1 MINYNSVTTIKK
13 YLKNIFF
20 KLFQDKQPSNLF
32 LAGLL
37 IICCFIPGLSFG
49 EEIDLDQALSL
60 FYKNNYDILIN
71 RYEIDKTQADFIGAK
86 LLPNPNLSVN
96 YTGLEPEIKRGD
108 NSQLT
113 LRIDQLIELGG
124 KRGFRSKSAGE
135 TLEAAKLTHQDTIR
149 TLLVGFYTNY
159 YNLLLND
166 LNIDFAKEELKRF
179 DRVIEI
185 GGKRYQAG
193 FLTLIDYT
201 KLKVAR
207 IDLEN
212 NLTTNITQYQNNLE
226 TFNALL
232 GGGGIYKP
240 RGIQVKGDFPDY
252 QVNPLIEKAYANRHD
267 LLSLQRQ
274 IKASEYNQKLAKAQ
288 RIPDITLGVEYE
300 GFGENLDPGLG
311 AGISVGLPLF
321 ARGQGD
327 ILKRKAELNQLK
339 LQIEKIKIQI
349 QVDIKQ
355 GLNNY
360 SSSIKIFD
368 SYQTRKDEMDQLLS
382 GSEKAFS
389 LGGIT
394 VLDLLDTHK
403 TYKDFITK
411 YNQSFI
417 QATLNK
423 ALLKLSKGEIQ

>member
-1 MINYNSVTTIKK
+1 M
-13 YLKNIFF
+13 
-20 KLFQDKQPSNLF
+20 
-32 LAGLL
+32 
-37 IICCFIPGLSFG
+37 IICCFIPGLLFG

-60 FYKNNYDILIN
+60 FCKNNYDILIN
-71 RYEIDKTQADFIGAK
+71 RYEIDKTQADFLGAK

-96 YTGLEPEIKRGD
+96 YIGLEPEIKRGE
-108 NSQLT
+108 NTQLT
-113 LRIDQLIELGG
+113 IRLDQLIELGG
-124 KRGFRSKSAGE
+124 KRGFRIKSAGE
-135 TLEAAKLTHQDTIR
+135 TLEAAKLTHQDMIR
-149 TLLVGFYTNY
+149 TLLIGFYTNY

-166 LNIDFAKEELKRF
+166 LNLDFAKEELKRF
-179 DRVIEI
+179 DRVFEI
-185 GGKRYQAG
+185 GGKRHQAG
-193 FLTLIDYT
+193 FLTGIDFT
-201 KLKVAR
+201 KLKLAG
-207 IDLEN
+207 IDIEN
-212 NLTTNITQYQNNLE
+212 NLTTNLTQYQNNLE

-232 GGGGIYKP
+232 GGGGAYKP
-240 RGIQVKGDFPDY
+240 RGIPVKGDFPDY
-252 QVNPLIEKAYANRHD
+252 QVSPLVEIAYSNRYD
-267 LLSLQRQ
+267 LLSLQKQ
-274 IKASEYNQKLAKAQ
+274 IKASEYNQKLAKSL
-288 RIPDITLGVEYE
+288 RIPDITLGAEYE
-300 GFGENLDPGLG
+300 GFGVNLDSGLG
-311 AGISVGLPLF
+311 AGISMGLPLWG
-321 ARGQGD
+321 RGQGE
-327 ILKRKAELNQLK
+327 ILKRKAELNQLL

-368 SYQTRKDEMDQLLS
+368 SYRTRKDEMDQLLA

-423 ALLKLSKGEIQ
+423 ALLKLYQGEIK